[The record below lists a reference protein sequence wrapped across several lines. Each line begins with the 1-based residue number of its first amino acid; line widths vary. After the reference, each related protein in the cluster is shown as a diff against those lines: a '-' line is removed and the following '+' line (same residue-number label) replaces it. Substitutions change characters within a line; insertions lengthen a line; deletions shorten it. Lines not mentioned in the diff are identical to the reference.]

1 MYLKNSAVKPVSVSS
16 VLASFKPVMNNIRD
30 LTGLGVKSEAMLKCI
45 GIDTVDEF
53 LSSDVFELYQQLSK
67 VMPSNLN
74 MLYAMIGAQENL
86 PWQEIAQTRKIEIL
100 MRLDDIGLAPK

>member
-1 MYLKNSAVKPVSVSS
+1 MI
-16 VLASFKPVMNNIRD
+16 NNIRD
-30 LTGLGVKSEAMLKCI
+30 LTGLGVKSEAMLNRI
-45 GIDTVDEF
+45 GIVTVDEF
-53 LSSDVFELYQQLSK
+53 LSSDVFDLYLRLAK

-100 MRLDDIGLAPK
+100 IRLDDMGLAPK

>member
-1 MYLKNSAVKPVSVSS
+1 
-16 VLASFKPVMNNIRD
+16 MNNIRD
-30 LTGLGVKSEAMLKCI
+30 LTGLGVKSEAMLNSI
-45 GIDTVDEF
+45 GIATVDDF

-67 VMPSNLN
+67 VIPSNLN

-100 MRLDDIGLAPK
+100 MRLDDMGLAPK